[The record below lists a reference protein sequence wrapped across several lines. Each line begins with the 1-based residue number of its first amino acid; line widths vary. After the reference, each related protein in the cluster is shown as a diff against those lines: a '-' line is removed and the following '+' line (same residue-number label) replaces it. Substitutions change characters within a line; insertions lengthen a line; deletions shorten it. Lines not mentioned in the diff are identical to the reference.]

1 VEVCADV
8 SLSGRRDFVHAGT
21 NDLTA
26 GPAPAEPTW
35 VAELIHEPVSA
46 GASFCH
52 VSADFAGVRAMD
64 ILTFQQR
71 VVEAYQTIFE
81 QLHGRDAHCPVR
93 FWAFVPGI
101 HDDLGAALD
110 RYMIFNAGRY
120 GAYQAHL
127 GGATSF
133 SRSLPTGS
141 AVGVTGDRFVLHC
154 LAASDSGIP
163 IDNPRQVPAYRYS
176 RRFGPMPP
184 CFARATLVPGPE
196 GRPLL
201 LVGGTASI
209 TGEDSRHRG
218 HLEEQAD
225 ETFRNLASVVA
236 SATGRRLPE
245 DVPEE
250 DLRALL
256 AVFQDLRVY
265 FPRAEDRHTIGGLVR
280 ARFPSLRRLEFHQ
293 AALCRSDLLIEIEGL
308 ALP

>member
-1 VEVCADV
+1 V
-8 SLSGRRDFVHAGT
+8 SLSGRRDFAQAGKR
-21 NDLTA
+21 DFAA
-26 GPAPAEPTW
+26 GPAPAEPGW
-35 VAELIHEPVSA
+35 VAELTRQPAGA

-64 ILTFQQR
+64 LLTFQQQ
-71 VVEAYQTIFE
+71 VVEAYQAIFE
-81 QLHGRDAHCPVR
+81 QLHGREAHHPVR

-127 GGATSF
+127 GGATTF
-133 SRSLPTGS
+133 SRALPTGS

-154 LAASDSGIP
+154 LASSDSGVP

-184 CFARATLVPGPE
+184 CFARATLVPDPE
-196 GRPLL
+196 SRPLL

-209 TGEDSRHRG
+209 TGEDSRHQG

-236 SATGRRLPE
+236 SAAGRTLSE
-245 DVPEE
+245 DAPPGE
-250 DLRALL
+250 LQALL
-256 AVFQDLRVY
+256 AAFQDLRVY
-265 FPRAEDRHTIGGLVR
+265 FPRAEDRRTIGGLVR

-308 ALP
+308 ARP